1 MKTPLRFGSILN
13 IRVHSIWILNN
24 WGIAIQFLTLSLSLS
39 LSLSLCLPLQG
50 WFPWSLSHLHYFPL
64 LVPLGGTGR
73 WAWAQLDPR
82 NAPSTMVYFDVKLR
96 IKGFEFFF
104 FFFLIGFKIFICFG
118 ELWTFELMVW
128 KLEIDDFVPTK
139 RHEFSEIGDK

>member
-24 WGIAIQFLTLSLSLS
+24 WGIAIHFLTLFLFLSLPTSPS
-39 LSLSLCLPLQG
+39 LIPLISLPFALFPSPCSLG
-50 WFPWSLSHLHYFPL
+50 WHWKLGLGPTRPKERSFHYGL
-64 LVPLGGTGR
+64 L
-73 WAWAQLDPR
+73 WCQIED
-82 NAPSTMVYFDVKLR
+82 
-96 IKGFEFFF
+96 KGFWIFF

-128 KLEIDDFVPTK
+128 KLEIDDFVLTK

>member
-1 MKTPLRFGSILN
+1 MKTPLRFGSIVN
-13 IRVHSIWILNN
+13 IRVHSNLNFKQLRHRN
-24 WGIAIQFLTLSLSLS
+24 TFLNPLSLSLY
-39 LSLSLCLPLQG
+39 LPLQA

-64 LVPLGGTGR
+64 RVPWGGTGS

-96 IKGFEFFF
+96 IKGFEFL
-104 FFFLIGFKIFICFG
+104 FFLIGFKIFICFG

-128 KLEIDDFVPTK
+128 KLEIDDFVPTR